1 MGKNFN
7 RFMDLMKLNN
17 LEDEYDDEYDEEM
30 YDEYEEDYEDEKPNR
45 SFFKKNNGKEDAR
58 SEITQPSSFA
68 EKKKTAKG
76 KLVSLN
82 GGKNGEVHVIKPQ
95 EFNEGQEVSDLLRNG
110 KTIVINMEGMEI
122 HAAQRIV
129 DFISGACYALD
140 GTLQAISDKIFIAA
154 PETIE
159 VAGDLKDEIL
169 NNTLLSPEFGK
180 YRM

>member
-7 RFMDLMKLNN
+7 RFMDLMKLSN
-17 LEDEYDDEYDEEM
+17 LDDEYDDEYEDEM
-30 YDEYEEDYEDEKPNR
+30 YEDEEEEETSTKSFTRKNR
-45 SFFKKNNGKEDAR
+45 EKEDSYR
-58 SEITQPSSFA
+58 SEVSQPSSIA
-68 EKKKTAKG
+68 EKRKASKG

-95 EFNEGQEVSDLLRNG
+95 EFNEGQEVSDLLRDG
-110 KTIVINMEGMEI
+110 KTIVINMEGMEV
-122 HAAQRIV
+122 HAAQRII

-169 NNTLLSPEFGK
+169 NNTLLSPELGK

>member
-1 MGKNFN
+1 MGKSFN
-7 RFMDLMKLNN
+7 RFMDLMKLSN
-17 LEDEYDDEYDEEM
+17 LDDEYDD
-30 YDEYEEDYEDEKPNR
+30 DEYEEEMYEDEEDTTKSFARKNR
-45 SFFKKNNGKEDAR
+45 EKEDTYR
-58 SEITQPSSFA
+58 SESNQPSSFA
-68 EKKKTAKG
+68 EKRKASKG

-95 EFNEGQEVSDLLRNG
+95 EFNEGQEVSDLLRDG
-110 KTIVINMEGMEI
+110 KTIVINMEGMEV
-122 HAAQRIV
+122 HTAQRII

-169 NNTLLSPEFGK
+169 NTTLLSPELGK
-180 YRM
+180 YRI